1 MTLAASF
8 ENLLRCIGRFRGDL
22 GERLRWAV
30 LNEKPL
36 GDDHAL
42 AGRFEDWTIEM
53 TTLMDDA
60 EQSTLNGQDAALG
73 KLDLG
78 SSGAAILRCHK
89 SVRQC
94 AKLFDIQLTS
104 PETVAALG
112 QLESQGH
119 GRWTAWVRGVS
130 EALADCRSGL
140 EEIEDA
146 IVECWAQWSEVA
158 VASSGRSDKPGARPI
173 RSRRASL
180 TERP

>member
-1 MTLAASF
+1 
-8 ENLLRCIGRFRGDL
+8 
-22 GERLRWAV
+22 
-30 LNEKPL
+30 
-36 GDDHAL
+36 
-42 AGRFEDWTIEM
+42 M

-60 EQSTLNGQDAALG
+60 EQAALKGQDAALG
-73 KLDLG
+73 KWDLG
-78 SSGAAILRCHK
+78 SSGAAMLRCHK

-104 PETVAALG
+104 PQTVAALG

-146 IVECWAQWSEVA
+146 IVECWAQWLEVA
-158 VASSGRSDKPGARPI
+158 LASTGKSDKPGARPI